1 MKTFTFVGYVYDAS
15 YYINCD
21 DTSYYAYSN
30 GAKDKA
36 NADYVLEQVKHACN
50 DLPINVVDMQ
60 DTYFGKPDYGSRLLG
75 DVATYTV
82 LY

>member
-1 MKTFTFVGYVYDAS
+1 MTKFDFVGYCADAS
-15 YYINCD
+15 YYISGNASGYD
-21 DTSYYAYSN
+21 AYPN
-30 GAKDKA
+30 GAEDKA